1 MIIEKLKKLADA
13 GYVTDVTL
21 FSALKENPDLEININ
36 DYITQVGINVDE
48 ILGEV
53 AEEPKVE
60 PTEKPTKEPAK
71 EPAKEPVKEPAKEPE
86 VEPEVEPEEL
96 PTVDT
101 GDGEE

>member
-1 MIIEKLKKLADA
+1 MIEKLKKLADA
-13 GYVTDVTL
+13 GYITDVTL

-60 PTEKPTKEPAK
+60 PTKEPAE
-71 EPAKEPVKEPAKEPE
+71 EPK
-86 VEPEVEPEEL
+86 VEPEEL

>member
-1 MIIEKLKKLADA
+1 MIEKLKKLADA

-21 FSALKENPDLEININ
+21 FKALNENPDLEININ

-53 AEEPKVE
+53 VEEPKVE
-60 PTEKPTKEPAK
+60 PA
-71 EPAKEPVKEPAKEPE
+71 KEPAKEPE
-86 VEPEVEPEEL
+86 VEPAKEPEVEPEEEPEEL

>member
-1 MIIEKLKKLADA
+1 MIKKLTKLADA

-60 PTEKPTKEPAK
+60 PTEKPKVEPT
-71 EPAKEPVKEPAKEPE
+71 KEPE
-86 VEPEVEPEEL
+86 VEPEVEPTKEPEVEPEEL

-101 GDGEE
+101 GDDEE

>member
-1 MIIEKLKKLADA
+1 MIEKLEKLADA
-13 GYVTDVTL
+13 GYITDVTL

-36 DYITQVGINVDE
+36 DYITQVGINIDE

-60 PTEKPTKEPAK
+60 PTEEPTEEPTKEPAK
-71 EPAKEPVKEPAKEPE
+71 EPAKEPEVEPTK
-86 VEPEVEPEEL
+86 EPEVEPEEL

>member
-1 MIIEKLKKLADA
+1 MIEKLKKLADA
-13 GYVTDVTL
+13 GYITDVTL

-53 AEEPKVE
+53 AEEPTEEPKVE
-60 PTEKPTKEPAK
+60 PTKEPEVEPTKEPEVEPAK
-71 EPAKEPVKEPAKEPE
+71 EPK

>member
-1 MIIEKLKKLADA
+1 MIEKLKKLADA
-13 GYVTDVTL
+13 GYITDVTL
-21 FSALKENPDLEININ
+21 FSTLKENPDLEININ

-53 AEEPKVE
+53 AEEPEVE
-60 PTEKPTKEPAK
+60 PTKEPA
-71 EPAKEPVKEPAKEPE
+71 E
-86 VEPEVEPEEL
+86 EPEVEPEEL